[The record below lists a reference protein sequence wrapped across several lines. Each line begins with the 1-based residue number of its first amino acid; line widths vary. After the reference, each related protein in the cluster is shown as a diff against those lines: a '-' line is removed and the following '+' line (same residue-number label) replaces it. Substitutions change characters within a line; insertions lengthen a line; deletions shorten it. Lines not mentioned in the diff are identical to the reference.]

1 MRRPSLNRQL
11 VLRLIAGI
19 ALMWLLASVWMAWRT
34 MHEVD
39 EIFDQML
46 VRTAASVFAVLPAT
60 PGQGDAARL
69 PDKKI
74 IGSDPT
80 AQRPAITLRDTQGK
94 VLIQSTEFPALDF
107 DSDNAHF
114 QTVSHAQRR
123 WRVFQRRDAQEQYWI
138 QVAAPLDERDELL
151 RKMIAPAL
159 LALFGLL
166 VLVPPTVFVGLRGGL
181 KPLRRLT
188 RSLSNRTAPLVPT
201 LTDDEV
207 PIELA
212 PFTQAID
219 RLVERLRAS
228 LEHERR
234 FTGDAA
240 HELRHP
246 LAALRLELDLAG
258 GAEEAAERSVHL
270 QRAHAAL
277 DRMQRLVTQ
286 LLTLARVENLTEL
299 DDAGP
304 LHLAVMAERAL
315 QEASERA
322 AASGIALSLDHAGN
336 DQVRGSAGLLG
347 ILVKNLVDNALRHAP
362 EHGEVNIRIACQ
374 GGQVTLEVND
384 DGAGFSAT
392 DIGRLGERFHRPDGS
407 LGEGSG
413 LGLSIVQAIVT
424 LHHGNVEFARS
435 ELGGARVSVSL
446 PRDLTNPPN
455 SPDAVLTCHV
465 DPIAVLGQ
473 STAQR
478 NHSQGARMVGVK
490 WRSLR

>member
-1 MRRPSLNRQL
+1 MSRPSLNRQL
-11 VLRLIAGI
+11 VLRLVAGI
-19 ALMWLLASVWMAWRT
+19 ALVWLFASAWMAWRT
-34 MHEVD
+34 LHEVD

-80 AQRPAITLRDTQGK
+80 AQRPAITLRDAQGR

-107 DSDNAHF
+107 DSGNAHF

-123 WRVFQRRDAQEQYWI
+123 WRVFQRHDAQKQYWI
-138 QVAAPLDERDELL
+138 QIAAPLDERDELM
-151 RKMIAPAL
+151 RKLIAPAL

-188 RSLSNRTAPLVPT
+188 RSLSSSVTPLIPT
-201 LTDDEV
+201 LTDEQV
-207 PIELA
+207 PVELA

-219 RLVERLRAS
+219 RLVERLKAS

-258 GAEEAAERSVHL
+258 GSDEAAERSLHL
-270 QRAHAAL
+270 QRAHEAL

-299 DDAGP
+299 EDAGAV
-304 LHLAVMAERAL
+304 HLVAVAENAL
-315 QEASERA
+315 RDVSERA
-322 AASGIALSLDHAGN
+322 AARAIVLSLEHDGN
-336 DQVRGSAGLLG
+336 DRVHGSPGLLG
-347 ILVKNLVDNALRHAP
+347 ILVHNLLDNALRHAP
-362 EHGEVNIRIACQ
+362 EHGHVSVRIANHAA
-374 GGQVTLEVND
+374 QVALEVHD

-392 DIGRLGERFHRPDGS
+392 DAARVGERFHRPEGS
-407 LGEGSG
+407 LDEGSG
-413 LGLSIVQAIVT
+413 LGLSIVQAIAT
-424 LHHGNVEFARS
+424 LHHGKVEFTHS
-435 ELGGARVSVSL
+435 DLGGACVSFCL
-446 PRDLTNPPN
+446 PCAFAAA
-455 SPDAVLTCHV
+455 PDAH
-465 DPIAVLGQ
+465 AV
-473 STAQR
+473 A
-478 NHSQGARMVGVK
+478 
-490 WRSLR
+490 